1 VTLDTTRDLS
11 FMLHGMQHK
20 HFMYKNFIL
29 RKKCLMQKLYL
40 KSDILNENENNK
52 QQCIPTIPFKG
63 LVNESSNLT
72 SKLKTHSI
80 NRLKE

>member
-1 VTLDTTRDLS
+1 
-11 FMLHGMQHK
+11 
-20 HFMYKNFIL
+20 
-29 RKKCLMQKLYL
+29 MQKLYL
-40 KSDILNENENNK
+40 KSDILNENNNNK
-52 QQCIPTIPFKG
+52 QQCIPIIPFKG